1 MKVIILGANGMLGSM
16 LEFVGSTLSDN
27 IIFPIKRDQ
36 IDVLLQPLTFLIEFI
51 KQEPC
56 CVINCI
62 GAIPQRSYI
71 EDNMI
76 KLNTIFPLELAELCN
91 KMNTPLIHVSTNCV
105 FSGEKS
111 NQIESESPSAIDIY
125 GKSKANGEPKSCVV
139 LRCNIIGPESSG
151 TSFGLMEWFLNS
163 NEDITGYTDHFW
175 NGVTTFELAKC
186 IYEII
191 DKKLFTPRIE
201 HVFSINTLSKYDILL
216 ELKQYFN
223 KNINIQPISKGIKYY
238 TLHSIH
244 RPPQKT
250 IQEQIKDLDHIMN
263 AYREYIMKD
272 LFLITSVIKT
282 GSNHWSYTDIRSVY
296 TPEERFEQTLKT
308 IESIR
313 ALKDGTRIMLCECSS
328 LDEKMENVL
337 REKADFYVNCYNDSE
352 IQEACIHSNKKGYG
366 EVLQTKYV
374 LSYLE
379 INNIKYKRMF
389 KISGRYWLTSAF
401 EKSRFSTKEYTFD
414 KMIPNSSSHN
424 TRLYSVPY
432 CLRFDFKNVINDC
445 HNIYLHNIIS
455 LEEILPAKCSPK
467 QIINGIGVCGYIAVC
482 TDRILNYD

>member
-27 IIFPIKRDQ
+27 TIFPIKRDTF
-36 IDVLLQPLTFLIEFI
+36 DVLLQPLSFLMEFI

-56 CVINCI
+56 CIVNCI

-71 EDNMI
+71 EDDMT
-76 KLNTIFPLELAELCN
+76 KLNTTFPLELAELCN
-91 KMNTPLIHVSTNCV
+91 KMNIPLIHISTNCV

-111 NQIESESPSAIDIY
+111 NHIESESPSAIDIY

-139 LRCNIIGPESSG
+139 LRCSIIGPESSG
-151 TSFGLMEWFLNS
+151 TSFGLMEWFINS
-163 NEDITGYTDHFW
+163 NEDITGYTDHYW

-201 HVFSINTLSKYDILL
+201 HIFSINTLSKYDILL

-263 AYREYIMKD
+263 EYREYMIKD
-272 LFLITSVIKT
+272 LFLITSVIQT
-282 GSNHWSYTDIRSVY
+282 GSNHWSYTHIRSVY

-313 ALKDGTRIMLCECSS
+313 ALKDGTRIMLCECSN

-337 REKADFYVNCYNDSE
+337 REKTDFYVNCYNDSE
-352 IQEACIHSNKKGYG
+352 IQEACILSNKKGYG
-366 EVLQTKYV
+366 EVLLTKYA

-389 KISGRYWLTSAF
+389 KISGRYWLTNAF

-414 KMIPNSSSHN
+414 KMIPNS
-424 TRLYSVPY
+424 TDYPTVLYSVPY
-432 CLRFDFKNVINDC
+432 CLRYDFKNIISEC
-445 HNIYLHNIIS
+445 HKIYIENIIG
-455 LEEILPAKCSPK
+455 LELILAAKCFPK
-467 QIINGIGVCGYIAVC
+467 QTINGVGVAGYVSVC
-482 TDRILNYD
+482 KSFYSSP